1 MGVRVKVSG
10 ALSGSVDVQPSWT
23 GAELHA
29 RLAELLL
36 ADAALR
42 VMSGGRIIQSDT
54 TKTLQ
59 EYGISGTSRILVTR
73 IQSAEVAAMNEAEQ
87 RQSHLARLLVAVDS
101 LSSRCGGRSE
111 GDYELT
117 LENQQG
123 QVLTFDNEG
132 DRKALVTGLMLNA
145 RAKRLMEAGK
155 WSDALE
161 TLVLCEEAFACAHP
175 THVEAIDNV
184 GLVHMDIVWC
194 IFQLQDASRMAVAR
208 GYLEKARAGLTRA
221 HGSNLE
227 RLRTLQGGFKPELA
241 TYVRLELLEGVA
253 AYHEGDDGRALE
265 RLEAARSKWGR
276 LQIEPASIEML
287 ATMGFTRSEAT
298 RALRFC
304 GGRTDRAAEFVV
316 EERNKAAQRRDRELV
331 ERGDRR
337 AAQRFGTTAKGH
349 LVDMPALR
357 SLEGMGYPVDLAAEA
372 LKHSENDHMAAL
384 ELLCDPERVEALQLA
399 IVSAVAAQGGSP
411 AKRSRVVRL
420 LQLFPPPAVLELAA
434 VVDSFPPRA
443 VLKLAAMY

>member
-1 MGVRVKVSG
+1 
-10 ALSGSVDVQPSWT
+10 
-23 GAELHA
+23 
-29 RLAELLL
+29 
-36 ADAALR
+36 
-42 VMSGGRIIQSDT
+42 
-54 TKTLQ
+54 
-59 EYGISGTSRILVTR
+59 
-73 IQSAEVAAMNEAEQ
+73 MNEAEQ

-357 SLEGMGYPVDLAAEA
+357 SLEGMGYPVDLAAGA
-372 LKHSENDHMAAL
+372 CKVGQPLRGENDMAAL
-384 ELLCDPERVEALQLA
+384 ELLQPQTLDPY
-399 IVSAVAAQGGSP
+399 P
-411 AKRSRVVRL
+411 FKTD
-420 LQLFPPPAVLELAA
+420 LAA
-434 VVDSFPPRA
+434 GACRFSPIFSRTGLLGAPNPKSQQINIRAHFFVPWLLAPP
-443 VLKLAAMY
+443 LTKLQTLHPYCFLCRGPEAFGERPHGGAGAPLRPGES

>member
-227 RLRTLQGGFKPELA
+227 RLRTLQGGFKPVSFLA
-241 TYVRLELLEGVA
+241 GPGL
-253 AYHEGDDGRALE
+253 ALHRE
-265 RLEAARSKWGR
+265 WQAAREKLTLKPHCLVKRTGISAPNILRDEPLALGYRCPNGR
-276 LQIEPASIEML
+276 LPYAPPV
-287 ATMGFTRSEAT
+287 A
-298 RALRFC
+298 
-304 GGRTDRAAEFVV
+304 
-316 EERNKAAQRRDRELV
+316 RNPQTLNPK
-331 ERGDRR
+331 
-337 AAQRFGTTAKGH
+337 
-349 LVDMPALR
+349 P
-357 SLEGMGYPVDLAAEA
+357 
-372 LKHSENDHMAAL
+372 
-384 ELLCDPERVEALQLA
+384 
-399 IVSAVAAQGGSP
+399 
-411 AKRSRVVRL
+411 
-420 LQLFPPPAVLELAA
+420 
-434 VVDSFPPRA
+434 
-443 VLKLAAMY
+443 